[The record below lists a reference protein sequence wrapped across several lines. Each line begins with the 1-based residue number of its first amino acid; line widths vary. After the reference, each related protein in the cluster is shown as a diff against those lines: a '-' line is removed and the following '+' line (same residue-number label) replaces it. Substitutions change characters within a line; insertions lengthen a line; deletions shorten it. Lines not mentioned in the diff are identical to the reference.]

1 MYQILKRLAEM
12 LLGGRGSLDRLTSA
26 IIGGDEN

>member
-12 LLGGRGSLDRLTSA
+12 LLGGRGYLDRLTSA